1 MCALADRM
9 SGPLTPKCVNSIS
22 PKSEWIFLLFSY
34 TVSATLRRLSPCSI
48 AHSRASSGTS
58 EPRSGV
64 TVWPSAS
71 AMRKPSPVEPV
82 AG

>member
-22 PKSEWIFLLFSY
+22 PKSECIFLLFSY
-34 TVSATLRRLSPCSI
+34 TVSATLRRLSPCSG
-48 AHSRASSGTS
+48 AQSYALSGTS

-64 TVWPSAS
+64 TVWPSDS

>member
-34 TVSATLRRLSPCSI
+34 TVSATLRRLSPCSG
-48 AHSRASSGTS
+48 AQSYASERHERTAQ
-58 EPRSGV
+58 R
-64 TVWPSAS
+64 
-71 AMRKPSPVEPV
+71 RDRV
-82 AG
+82 AE